1 MIEKKS
7 FEEIPLVYF
16 SRILSGFFDWSILK
30 KIEVLHRENE
40 EEKFSFWKKI
50 IYSHHYVHILTHLV
64 KLNSNISIPIRE
76 NIFSPCKS
84 RYQNMPLP
92 QTCQIWGKNLRRLH
106 LFGNGHELFDA
117 LKDQSWVAWW
127 RQWYFWFQH
136 YLRTWHICYFTH
148 VQQNS
153 KNSSFFFFIFAM
165 INFDFFKS
173 GSIKNTATNA

>member
-1 MIEKKS
+1 MKKKNFRFEKRLS
-7 FEEIPLVYF
+7 IRITMYIFWLISSSWTQIYL
-16 SRILSGFFDWSILK
+16 SRSE
-30 KIEVLHRENE
+30 KI
-40 EEKFSFWKKI
+40 F
-50 IYSHHYVHILTHLV
+50 
-64 KLNSNISIPIRE
+64 
-76 NIFSPCKS
+76 FSPCKS

-92 QTCQIWGKNLRRLH
+92 QTYQIWGKSLRRLH

-165 INFDFFKS
+165 INFVFFKS